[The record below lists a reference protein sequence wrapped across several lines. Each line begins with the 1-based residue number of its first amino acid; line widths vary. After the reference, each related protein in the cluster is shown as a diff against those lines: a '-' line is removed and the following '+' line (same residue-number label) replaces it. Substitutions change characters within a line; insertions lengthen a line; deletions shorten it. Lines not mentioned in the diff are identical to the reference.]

1 MAEICCQVRNFGKKL
16 PDSLTGLAK
25 HIKECVE
32 PQELAFCPQRASILH
47 ACEQARMLIQGT
59 HFSHTAG
66 TFSLKVHMVANSTQ
80 ASAILCLH
88 LLNAVSFLLKV
99 LISELRFQ
107 PSGGNPYVNAHEL
120 YIPEFFR
127 MPKSNTKFLEVF
139 GVMVPSFAREFL
151 YSTESEVF
159 YPSFEIILDSNV
171 RVSSAF
177 NETIRQYLIIVWSN
191 MARDMGLTPY
201 CDIPSP
207 DGCDEGSIV
216 LYERTLFL
224 AHGTFKVKGSN
235 KGLMFLDRK
244 DDEDRKIASMVEKV
258 SDLCAKNVTVQD
270 LLKDGMLRITMQNL
284 DITTVAMRNG
294 FNPVTLKPYSQQR
307 QLANAAPV
315 ERQTTHVPPPMDIHE
330 IKREVS
336 IPEAQA
342 EARREK
348 YGNRG
353 NMKLPPLP
361 LPKRDAN
368 LGSYVEAALKK
379 VSQSKVQSPSTST
392 SSNSSSVT
400 SPSHCGNNS
409 MQFVGKIKKRK

>member
-1 MAEICCQVRNFGKKL
+1 
-16 PDSLTGLAK
+16 
-25 HIKECVE
+25 
-32 PQELAFCPQRASILH
+32 
-47 ACEQARMLIQGT
+47 
-59 HFSHTAG
+59 
-66 TFSLKVHMVANSTQ
+66 
-80 ASAILCLH
+80 
-88 LLNAVSFLLKV
+88 
-99 LISELRFQ
+99 
-107 PSGGNPYVNAHEL
+107 
-120 YIPEFFR
+120 
-127 MPKSNTKFLEVF
+127 
-139 GVMVPSFAREFL
+139 
-151 YSTESEVF
+151 
-159 YPSFEIILDSNV
+159 
-171 RVSSAF
+171 
-177 NETIRQYLIIVWSN
+177 
-191 MARDMGLTPY
+191 
-201 CDIPSP
+201 
-207 DGCDEGSIV
+207 
-216 LYERTLFL
+216 
-224 AHGTFKVKGSN
+224 
-235 KGLMFLDRK
+235 
-244 DDEDRKIASMVEKV
+244 MVEKV

-353 NMKLPPLP
+353 NMKSPPLP